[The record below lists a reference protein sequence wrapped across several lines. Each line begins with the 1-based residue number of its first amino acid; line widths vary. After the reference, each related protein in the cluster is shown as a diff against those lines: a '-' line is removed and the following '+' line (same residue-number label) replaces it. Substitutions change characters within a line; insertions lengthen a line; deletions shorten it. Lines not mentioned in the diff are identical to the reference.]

1 MPKLKFTKTNI
12 DKIALLKAGQVDYFD
27 IDTPGLG
34 LRVGARCKT
43 FYVKADIKDVNTKSG
58 YRTVKKTLGR
68 YGEITLEQAKKM
80 MAGYDDKDA
89 GFVPGE
95 RLQLKRCNAVDIG
108 SDITLSKMID
118 TYLEEK
124 RTKDGK
130 PLKPSTVISY
140 SHILSYHFETWLT
153 VPFIDLCKSLAP
165 DVLIDKYK
173 QSEKAHGAFGA
184 RNAFVMLSAVVN
196 YARIK
201 YPVAI
206 SSNPLQVLTLG
217 NHIRKIESR
226 KDRLEG
232 KDFQTFY
239 NGIQAAGEVM
249 RDCFLFCL
257 YHGLRSEEA
266 ASLKWEYVNTVKKTL
281 MIPDT
286 KNRQTLHVPLSRQS
300 LVILSRRHEINTDNS
315 LYVFPSHSVN
325 AGGAGNRKYVRLI
338 SELLREK
345 TGLQITVH
353 GLRRTFITTGRRLKR
368 YEDTDRLT
376 NHIDGTVSGK
386 HYDGTG
392 VDDLR
397 ETCQVIANEIERLML
412 DGTGAK
418 VIQHPSASRAA

>member
-12 DKIALLKAGQVDYFD
+12 DKIQLLKSGQADYFD
-27 IDTPGLG
+27 IDTPGLC

-43 FYVKADIKDVNTKSG
+43 FFVKADVKDGSTKSG

-80 MAGYDDKDA
+80 MVGYDDKDS

-95 RLQLKRCNAVDIG
+95 RLQLKRGSASAVG
-108 SDITLSKMID
+108 MNITLNQMIT
-118 TYLEEK
+118 TYVEEK
-124 RTKDGK
+124 RTRDEK
-130 PLKPSTVISY
+130 PLKPATAVFY
-140 SHILSYHFETWLT
+140 NHVLSNHFESWLQ
-153 VPFIDLCKSLAP
+153 VPFMDLCKSLAP
-165 DVLIDKYK
+165 DVLIEKYK
-173 QSEKAHGAFGA
+173 QAEKDHGAFGA

-196 YARIK
+196 YARMK

-206 SSNPLQVLTLG
+206 PSNPLQVLTLG

-239 NGIQAAGEVM
+239 NGLQAASDVQ

-266 ASLKWEYVNTVKKTL
+266 ASLKWECVSLTAKTL

-286 KNRQTLHVPLSRQS
+286 KNRQTLFVPLSNQS
-300 LVILSRRHEINTDNS
+300 LTILKRRQQMNPASDVW
-315 LYVFPSHSVN
+315 VFPSPALS
-325 AGGAGNRKYVRLI
+325 GIGSGSRKYVRLI
-338 SELLREK
+338 SAYLREV

-353 GLRRTFITTGRRLKR
+353 GLRRTFITTGRKLKR

-376 NHIDGTVSGK
+376 NHIDGSVSGK

-392 VDDLR
+392 VEDLR
-397 ETCQVIANEIERLML
+397 DSCQAIASEIERLML
-412 DGTGAK
+412 DGIGAK
-418 VIQHPSASRAA
+418 VIQMHTAKNVA